1 MIVDDIFAMQQKY
14 EKKYGKVV
22 ILQQIGS
29 FMECYSIDN
38 EEEKIGSV
46 PAIAELLNIQATR
59 KNKSNPAN
67 DRSNPMLCGFP
78 VASLKRCLGVLVS
91 SQYTCVVVEQT
102 TPPPNPKR
110 EITGVY
116 SPGTYSDITEAYEA
130 NHLMS
135 FVLRKESRLHGPDI
149 LRMGCA
155 TMDVSTGACTAYEAV
170 DHELD
175 KSFAIN
181 EGVRMIKSFNPREVI
196 MYGEN
201 SQDLQNQLELGN
213 RMVHSL
219 STCKGSEKI
228 SFMNQFLVDLYPD
241 RGCLSPIEHIDL
253 ENKFLACLAFVNL
266 VRFIHDHNENSL
278 RDLQKPVILNEINTL
293 CLENNAIQQLNV
305 LPMNNN
311 RATPN
316 NVHSLMDVVGFC
328 KTPMGAR
335 RLRDRLCRPLT
346 NPADI
351 EARLQKVDAYLSD
364 KAYKSIGDHLKS
376 IGDLERLI
384 RKLTTNKTPACLDLD
399 KLWTGLEA
407 CDACFDALQ
416 VMPAGLAKD
425 DERVMT
431 QGCLDDLMKTLDR
444 KNLDSG
450 AETCIFLEGH
460 DATLDEIYV
469 KIRECRRILE
479 SYRKILNDCVDQ
491 TSDTNVK
498 LEYTDKDGC
507 FMTMTKKRAE
517 IMKKNLGTKSIEGEE
532 LDVKTVSVVNTTS
545 VAKITTPRFKATSD
559 ELLECLETAKARTA
573 ELVRKFCAGFV
584 KDHALNIKK
593 ICETVIETDLTSCAA
608 EAADKRRFC
617 RPEICDDDSDSFVI
631 VKDLRHAII
640 EALHTGIQYVPTSLA
655 LGTSLAVDD
664 EFAEMKGMNGMLLY
678 GCNSAGKSSL
688 MKAMGLSVILAQA
701 GFYVPAS
708 EFRLRPFTNLM
719 TRILGNDDLFKGH
732 SSFAT
737 EMTEL
742 CGILKRANE
751 RTLVLGDEIANS
763 TESTSGLA
771 IVAASVD
778 RLSRQRSKF
787 IFATHLHELA
797 KLPCI
802 NGLDDVK
809 HFHLEIRYDA
819 TLDALVYDRRLRSGS
834 GNAVYGLEIARA
846 MGMDDEFLETAHKI
860 RRELLQKDLEVVS
873 TKTSRYNAKL
883 NIGPCQVCMMPGE
896 HTHHI
901 REQHEADEDGMIGAM
916 HKNDLS
922 NLVILCESCHDKV
935 HLTRDLDI
943 RGYVQTTSGRKL
955 DYELKDDGTPKGS
968 CVNVFSKYA
977 MPTVRQ
983 KARSRT

>member
-1 MIVDDIFAMQQKY
+1 MVNMIVDDYFAMHQKY
-14 EKKYGKVV
+14 EKKFGKVV
-22 ILQQIGS
+22 ILTQIGS
-29 FMECYSIDN
+29 FFECHSIDN
-38 EEEKIGSV
+38 DEEKIGNV

-91 SQYTCVVVEQT
+91 AQYTCVVVEQT

-110 EITGVY
+110 EVTGVF
-116 SPGTYSDITEAYEA
+116 SPGTWDEANETYEA

-181 EGVRMIKSFNPREVI
+181 EGVRMIKSLNPREVI

-213 RMVHSL
+213 RVVHSL

-228 SFMNQFLVDLYPD
+228 SFMNQFLMDLYPD
-241 RGCLSPIEHIDL
+241 RGCLTPIEHIDL

-278 RDLQKPVILNEINTL
+278 RDLQRPTILNEINTL

-316 NVHSLMDVVGFC
+316 NVHSLMDVVGYC

-351 EARLQKVDAYLSD
+351 ETRLQKVDAYLAD
-364 KAYKSIGDHLKS
+364 KAYKTIGDHLKS

-384 RKLTTNKTPACLDLD
+384 RKLTTHKTPGCMDLD

-407 CDACFDALQ
+407 CKACFDALQ
-416 VMPAGLAKD
+416 VMPSELTKEEEAVKT
-425 DERVMT
+425 E
-431 QGCLDDLMKTLDR
+431 GCLDALAKTLDR

-450 AETCIFLEGH
+450 VETCIFLEGH
-460 DATLDEIYV
+460 DVSLDEVYM
-469 KIRECRRILE
+469 KIKNNKKILE
-479 SYRKILNDCVDQ
+479 TYRKTLNDCVDL

-498 LEYTDKDGC
+498 LEYTDKDGW
-507 FMTMTKKRAE
+507 FLTMTKKRAE
-517 IMKKNLGTKSIEGEE
+517 VMKKNLTGKEVEGESIT
-532 LDVKTVSVVNTTS
+532 LVTMTNTTS
-545 VAKITTPRFKATSD
+545 AVKISTPKFKAISD
-559 ELLECLETAKARTA
+559 ELLECIETAKSKTT
-573 ELVRKFCAGFV
+573 ELIRKFCAGFV
-584 KDHALNIKK
+584 KDHASNIKR
-593 ICETVIETDLTSCAA
+593 ICETVIDIDLTACAA

-617 RPEICDDDSDSFVI
+617 RPEICDDDIGSFVR

-640 EALHTGIQYVPTSLA
+640 EALHTGIQYVPASLA
-655 LGTSLAVDD
+655 LGASVESCTDD
-664 EFAEMKGMNGMLLY
+664 ALSEMSDMNGMLLY

-708 EFRLRPFTNLM
+708 EFKIRPFTNLM

-742 CGILKRANE
+742 CGILKRANQ

-802 NGLDDVK
+802 SDLDNVK

-819 TLDALVYDRRLRSGS
+819 TLDTLVYDRRLRSGS

-846 MGMDDEFLETAHKI
+846 MGMDDEFLETAHRI
-860 RRELLQKDLEVVS
+860 RRELLQTDLEVVS
-873 TKTSRYNAKL
+873 TKPSRYNAKL
-883 NIGPCQVCMMPGE
+883 NMGPCQICMMPGE

-901 REQHEADEDGMIGAM
+901 REQNEADEDGMIGAI

-922 NLVILCESCHDKV
+922 NLVVLCESCHDRV

-943 RGYVQTTSGRKL
+943 RGYIQTTSGRKL
-955 DYELKDDGTPKGS
+955 DYELKDA
-968 CVNVFSKYA
+968 NVFSKFA
-977 MPTVRQ
+977 MSRQ
-983 KARSRT
+983 SRQRARSRT